1 MNDLTKTK
9 AVCYLVAIFLAGA
22 AAGTVIGYT
31 TGKEKSHSPPPP
43 KREMA
48 LFIRDD
54 LTKRLQLTAEQVGKI
69 QPIIEQTCSEVD
81 VCQKESWKR
90 VSESFKRMNQQI
102 AAHLTE
108 EQKKAFD
115 DMERERRERRE
126 RHRNKEKD
134 GKPPAP
140 DKDKASAPDKAQ

>member
-22 AAGTVIGYT
+22 ATGTVIGYT
-31 TGKEKSHSPPPP
+31 TGKEKSHRPPPP

-81 VCQKESWKR
+81 TCQKESWKR
-90 VSESFKRMNQQI
+90 VSESFKKMNQQI
-102 AAHLTE
+102 AEHLTE
-108 EQKKAFD
+108 EQRKALD
-115 DMERERRERRE
+115 DMERERRERRD
-126 RHRNKEKD
+126 RHRSKDKDAKPAAVGKEKS
-134 GKPPAP
+134 
-140 DKDKASAPDKAQ
+140 SAPDKAQ